1 MSAAGVPPSEE
12 QKRRLRLRLSVL
24 DAYLLAAERRA
35 DVMDVVAEA
44 RDQDEA
50 RRSVARLLDISEDA
64 ASGVLDLRLRRFTQ
78 TGSQR
83 FDLKAKTSETSW
95 IEDADLGQRSGV
107 TLRGWFQA
115 WSTYPFSSSLR
126 ASNCSRSDA

>member
-1 MSAAGVPPSEE
+1 MFRNVPSALTRLCGVSAAGVPPSEE
-12 QKRRLRLRLSVL
+12 QKRRLRLSVL
-24 DAYLLAAERRA
+24 EAYLLAAERRA

-78 TGSQR
+78 TGVAEVRSESEDIR
-83 FDLKAKTSETSW
+83 DLL
-95 IEDADLGQRSGV
+95 D
-107 TLRGWFQA
+107 RG
-115 WSTYPFSSSLR
+115 R
-126 ASNCSRSDA
+126 